1 MSNPVAGTQNAG
13 STAIA
18 SALKDV
24 PVERIVGPGNDEVVK
39 IGSFWESQPVVI
51 HFLRRFGCRICRGG
65 AMEMSRAIPHLHNA
79 GVRVVAIGRVL
90 TALLSSP
97 PCCSNPSL
105 LLTLFPA
112 AHPWDHLDHL
122 DHLGVEEFVDGGY
135 WKGFSLTP
143 SLPRCPAAHCPPCC
157 SLLLTAAPCCSLPS
171 LLLSAA
177 PCCSLPSLLPT
188 GLDHLGVDVF
198 VNGGYWKG
206 AAFLTHTSL
215 PPHCCSLPRRT
226 LISASMDHL
235 GVDEFV
241 GGGYW
246 KGGLY
251 IDDGKRTSLPPCTAA
266 HRSPLPSLHRY
277 PHTTGLDHLGLDEFV
292 DGGYWK
298 GELYIDDGK
307 RAYSALQLK
316 SISLWQVAYQ
326 LLFDKTVKKS
336 LGDTANVKGDL
347 AGDGLQLG
355 ATFLFDRGGK
365 LLHEFRQVT
374 VADHPSPEELLKPF
388 GIDSSVLSGVTEA
401 RGVEEG
407 DKKSACEGEECFL
420 HSTRSTL
427 TMAFATRATSC
438 QLRLPANLPL
448 YSGPKA
454 PASLR
459 LPVVRAAAG
468 DAESSGAEKPRAGE
482 PQGERAKGIFEFVTD
497 NPSSRSAIQLKNAP
511 AMDGNVGQMISA
523 IEDKG
528 KDMGSY
534 LLSGEFQYFVR
545 QIGNAK
551 DPLVV
556 YLHGAPAQSWGFRE
570 VMQQMAEKGYRGIAP
585 DWLGFGFSEKP
596 QPGYYFA
603 YTEDVYHQ
611 ELDRLLETL
620 NVTQPFYLVVHGY
633 LVGSYGLTWALKN
646 ASRLKGLAILNTP
659 LSASSPLPQIFQQLR
674 LPFVGEF
681 QCQNAVLAERF
692 IEKGS
697 PYSLELDNAD
707 VYRLPYLDSG
717 EPGFSL
723 LETARKAN
731 PKQMGERI
739 QNTLSASRYVFSPLV
754 SSPLLSSPLLSSPL
768 LSSPLRSSPLLSSPL
783 RSSPL
788 LSSPLLSSPLL
799 SSPLLSSFL
808 LFCPLLTF
816 PPFPSP
822 LLSSPFGSSLLL
834 SAPLFSPPFF
844 SSLIAWGKD
853 DPYIPIT
860 EAQAIAKANSSSVT
874 LRVLE
879 GAGHTPQEDWSEK
892 VVDSLRVSFN

>member
-1 MSNPVAGTQNAG
+1 MSRGPLAPHMRTLHIPLSRERTTRSRLYSISPFLFHALLINCLFWFLLTARSTPVEGTSLQGSADCGLADSRNTAAAAGQDPDSQSGLENLGNPNSHSNTDNSGTCAAGPAMSNPVAGTQNAG

-39 IGSFWESQPVVI
+39 IGSFWESQVRNVCPAA
-51 HFLRRFGCRICRGG
+51 GG
-65 AMEMSRAIPHLHNA
+65 APWRCRAPFPTCTMRACESSPSVGGMGGGCL
-79 GVRVVAIGRVL
+79 GWVVSGWVGRWEGASSGEPWTCLAPSPTCTTQACESLPSVGAMDGWDGRV
-90 TALLSSP
+90 T
-97 PCCSNPSL
+97 C
-105 LLTLFPA
+105 
-112 AHPWDHLDHL
+112 
-122 DHLGVEEFVDGGY
+122 EFVDGGY

-316 SISLWQVAYQ
+316 SISLWQRAY
-326 LLFDKTVKKS
+326 S
-336 LGDTANVKGDL
+336 A
-347 AGDGLQLG
+347 LQL
-355 ATFLFDRGGK
+355 
-365 LLHEFRQVT
+365 
-374 VADHPSPEELLKPF
+374 
-388 GIDSSVLSGVTEA
+388 
-401 RGVEEG
+401 
-407 DKKSACEGEECFL
+407 KSISL
-420 HSTRSTL
+420 W
-427 TMAFATRATSC
+427 
-438 QLRLPANLPL
+438 Q
-448 YSGPKA
+448 A

-739 QNTLSASRYVFSPLV
+739 QNTLSASSWTVPTV
-754 SSPLLSSPLLSSPL
+754 
-768 LSSPLRSSPLLSSPL
+768 
-783 RSSPL
+783 
-788 LSSPLLSSPLL
+788 
-799 SSPLLSSFL
+799 
-808 LFCPLLTF
+808 
-816 PPFPSP
+816 
-822 LLSSPFGSSLLL
+822 
-834 SAPLFSPPFF
+834 
-844 SSLIAWGKD
+844 IAWGKD

-879 GAGHTPQEDWSEK
+879 GAGHTPQED
-892 VVDSLRVSFN
+892 

>member
-1 MSNPVAGTQNAG
+1 MSNPVAGTQEAG

-18 SALKDV
+18 FALKDV
-24 PVERIVGPGNDEVVK
+24 SVERIVGPGNDEVVK

-65 AMEMSRAIPHLHNA
+65 AMDMSRAIPHLHNA
-79 GVRVVAIGRVL
+79 GVRVVAIG
-90 TALLSSP
+90 
-97 PCCSNPSL
+97 
-105 LLTLFPA
+105 
-112 AHPWDHLDHL
+112 L
-122 DHLGVEEFVDGGY
+122 DHLG
-135 WKGFSLTP
+135 
-143 SLPRCPAAHCPPCC
+143 
-157 SLLLTAAPCCSLPS
+157 
-171 LLLSAA
+171 
-177 PCCSLPSLLPT
+177 
-188 GLDHLGVDVF
+188 
-198 VNGGYWKG
+198 
-206 AAFLTHTSL
+206 
-215 PPHCCSLPRRT
+215 
-226 LISASMDHL
+226 M
-235 GVDEFV
+235 DEF
-241 GGGYW
+241 
-246 KGGLY
+246 
-251 IDDGKRTSLPPCTAA
+251 I
-266 HRSPLPSLHRY
+266 
-277 PHTTGLDHLGLDEFV
+277 

-307 RAYSALQLK
+307 RAYRALQLK

-355 ATFLFDRGGK
+355 ATFVFDKGGK
-365 LLHEFRQVT
+365 LLHDFRQVT

-388 GIDSSVLSGVTEA
+388 GIDT
-401 RGVEEG
+401 
-407 DKKSACEGEECFL
+407 
-420 HSTRSTL
+420 STPNPP
-427 TMAFATRATSC
+427 
-438 QLRLPANLPL
+438 PAAVPDQ
-448 YSGPKA
+448 GPV
-454 PASLR
+454 SLR

-468 DAESSGAEKPRAGE
+468 DAESSGAEKPR
-482 PQGERAKGIFEFVTD
+482 GERAKGIFEFVTD

-511 AMDGNVGQMISA
+511 AMDGNVGQMISVRARDAGAGGEAEKGRAGGSEEYVEAFQWKAGA

-545 QIGNAK
+545 QIGNTG

-603 YTEDVYHQ
+603 YTEDAYHQ
-611 ELDRLLETL
+611 EMDRLLETL
-620 NVTQPFYLVVHGY
+620 NVTEPFYLVVHGY

-646 ASRLKGLAILNTP
+646 CSRLKGLAILNTP
-659 LSASSPLPQIFQQLR
+659 LSPSSPLPQIFQQLR

-731 PKQMGERI
+731 PKQLGERI
-739 QNTLSASRYVFSPLV
+739 QNA
-754 SSPLLSSPLLSSPL
+754 LSSSSWTVP
-768 LSSPLRSSPLLSSPL
+768 
-783 RSSPL
+783 
-788 LSSPLLSSPLL
+788 
-799 SSPLLSSFL
+799 
-808 LFCPLLTF
+808 TV
-816 PPFPSP
+816 
-822 LLSSPFGSSLLL
+822 
-834 SAPLFSPPFF
+834 
-844 SSLIAWGKD
+844 IAWGKD

-860 EAQAIAKANSSSVT
+860 EAQAIAKTNSSSVT

-879 GAGHTPQEDWSEK
+879 GAGHTPQED
-892 VVDSLRVSFN
+892 

>member
-39 IGSFWESQPVVI
+39 IGSFWESQVRNGFWESQVRNGFWESQPVVI

-79 GVRVVAIGRVL
+79 GVRVVAIGL
-90 TALLSSP
+90 
-97 PCCSNPSL
+97 
-105 LLTLFPA
+105 
-112 AHPWDHLDHL
+112 
-122 DHLGVEEFVDGGY
+122 E
-135 WKGFSLTP
+135 
-143 SLPRCPAAHCPPCC
+143 
-157 SLLLTAAPCCSLPS
+157 
-171 LLLSAA
+171 
-177 PCCSLPSLLPT
+177 
-188 GLDHLGVDVF
+188 
-198 VNGGYWKG
+198 
-206 AAFLTHTSL
+206 
-215 PPHCCSLPRRT
+215 
-226 LISASMDHL
+226 
-235 GVDEFV
+235 
-241 GGGYW
+241 
-246 KGGLY
+246 
-251 IDDGKRTSLPPCTAA
+251 
-266 HRSPLPSLHRY
+266 
-277 PHTTGLDHLGLDEFV
+277 HLGLDEFV

-355 ATFLFDRGGK
+355 ATFVFDRGGK

-401 RGVEEG
+401 RG
-407 DKKSACEGEECFL
+407 
-420 HSTRSTL
+420 
-427 TMAFATRATSC
+427 
-438 QLRLPANLPL
+438 
-448 YSGPKA
+448 A

-633 LVGSYGLTWALKN
+633 LVGSYGLTWALNN

-731 PKQMGERI
+731 PKQLGERI
-739 QNTLSASRYVFSPLV
+739 QNTLSASRISTSIHLPVIPTTALHLTAQLDGANSDRVGQGRPIHPHHGGSGHRQGQLFISHSSGAGGRWAHAAGGLV
-754 SSPLLSSPLLSSPL
+754 S
-768 LSSPLRSSPLLSSPL
+768 R
-783 RSSPL
+783 
-788 LSSPLLSSPLL
+788 
-799 SSPLLSSFL
+799 
-808 LFCPLLTF
+808 
-816 PPFPSP
+816 
-822 LLSSPFGSSLLL
+822 FGGRVLQSRGMEGWSGGERG
-834 SAPLFSPPFF
+834 
-844 SSLIAWGKD
+844 GKG

-860 EAQAIAKANSSSVT
+860 EAQAIAKANSAAVT

-879 GAGHTPQEDWSEK
+879 GAGHTPQEDWRTGELAGRRRGSRALQGWGMER
-892 VVDSLRVSFN
+892 LRGIGVE

>member
-79 GVRVVAIGRVL
+79 GVRVVAIG
-90 TALLSSP
+90 
-97 PCCSNPSL
+97 
-105 LLTLFPA
+105 
-112 AHPWDHLDHL
+112 
-122 DHLGVEEFVDGGY
+122 
-135 WKGFSLTP
+135 
-143 SLPRCPAAHCPPCC
+143 
-157 SLLLTAAPCCSLPS
+157 
-171 LLLSAA
+171 
-177 PCCSLPSLLPT
+177 
-188 GLDHLGVDVF
+188 
-198 VNGGYWKG
+198 
-206 AAFLTHTSL
+206 
-215 PPHCCSLPRRT
+215 
-226 LISASMDHL
+226 
-235 GVDEFV
+235 
-241 GGGYW
+241 
-246 KGGLY
+246 
-251 IDDGKRTSLPPCTAA
+251 
-266 HRSPLPSLHRY
+266 
-277 PHTTGLDHLGLDEFV
+277 LDHLGLDEFV

-316 SISLWQVAYQ
+316 SISLWQ
-326 LLFDKTVKKS
+326 
-336 LGDTANVKGDL
+336 
-347 AGDGLQLG
+347 
-355 ATFLFDRGGK
+355 
-365 LLHEFRQVT
+365 
-374 VADHPSPEELLKPF
+374 
-388 GIDSSVLSGVTEA
+388 
-401 RGVEEG
+401 
-407 DKKSACEGEECFL
+407 
-420 HSTRSTL
+420 
-427 TMAFATRATSC
+427 
-438 QLRLPANLPL
+438 
-448 YSGPKA
+448 A

-717 EPGFSL
+717 EPGFCKPCSSHMPYVRL
-723 LETARKAN
+723 LSSRL
-731 PKQMGERI
+731 
-739 QNTLSASRYVFSPLV
+739 LSA
-754 SSPLLSSPLLSSPL
+754 PLLSSPLLSAPL
-768 LSSPLRSSPLLSSPL
+768 L
-783 RSSPL
+783 SSPL

-799 SSPLLSSFL
+799 SSPLLSA
-808 LFCPLLTF
+808 
-816 PPFPSP
+816 P
-822 LLSSPFGSSLLL
+822 LLSSPILSSPLLFSPVLSAPHLSSLPFSSPLLSFRLLPSPLRSAFLPSFLLLL
-834 SAPLFSPPFF
+834 SLILPLTLEYPPPYTSLSSPPPHCT
-844 SSLIAWGKD
+844 SLHSWTVPTVIAWGKD

-879 GAGHTPQEDWSEK
+879 GAGHTPQEDW
-892 VVDSLRVSFN
+892 